1 MGNHTMK
8 KTLLIVTITGIIFFI
23 VQSTFCW
30 RSEYLRP
37 IVYLGKTLGYSNYT
51 VKEVFPRIYMT
62 SFYNANKQ
70 WIDQIHTDKELTA
83 EELVEKLG
91 FLLSKVRR

>member
-51 VKEVFPRIYMT
+51 VKEVFPHIYMT